1 MKLMEWRTKL
11 LRSAASS
18 TTLSFFCRPA
28 LRRQKERNELMDWLP
43 CSSFIDQ
50 KIFESMAERAAG
62 RQNKQSLL
70 LLAHSFKRMRRREIG
85 FVFMSCSLPPA
96 ALIKVRN
103 EGRKTRI
110 VLMSEWPAAG
120 GQRESSKLHF
130 IQFISLWEWE
140 MKEWNWIVCL
150 RGLACFFLFIN
161 CVDWK
166 EKWRGWVGLLSWIV
180 GYGRSSANAPQWKEN
195 EDKQLN
201 Q

>member
-1 MKLMEWRTKL
+1 MGRLIENGMKLTSIGASRGNETINSISLMINEIVELICFHWTLKATPLFDEW
-11 LRSAASS
+11 
-18 TTLSFFCRPA
+18 
-28 LRRQKERNELMDWLP
+28 E
-43 CSSFIDQ
+43 
-50 KIFESMAERAAG
+50 
-62 RQNKQSLL
+62 
-70 LLAHSFKRMRRREIG
+70 EIG